1 VNRERWL
8 IIYCMAVGTLGW
20 IWLLSGS
27 ISAPWPV
34 LLLFLFLALLI
45 EGAGFRVPPS
55 DPHSLVGI
63 VLLTGALALGPT
75 SGALV
80 AALSGLI
87 FGVLLPLIY
96 GRARTF
102 YLMVARPFLR
112 SGVRAIGV
120 LLGATLALALFPSA
134 AGDMGR
140 LAVIVICYALVIQ
153 LNRVLREY
161 FQGGRTGVI
170 TWFRASW
177 RPALSAE
184 IAPLPLAILGAAIY
198 TTLGPIYFVIGA
210 AGLLA
215 ASLAVR
221 RSALNVQRQRRSVRE
236 LAQLNEVSRA
246 IIRAELSVEALCE
259 LIYREAS
266 KVVDTSSFHLGLFE
280 PSGDRYTLIVRVQ
293 DRVRL
298 PPLNVELPSGDGI
311 VGWMRETG
319 RALLVEDFATEMDQ
333 LPARPRYQ
341 SERPPRAGI
350 YVPLIAGDTVIGSI
364 SIQSYRPRAFD
375 ADDMRLLSLI
385 ADQAAVA
392 ISKARAFNEAS
403 QRAVQLQAIHQVSE
417 RITAILDL
425 DELLPSV
432 VQLIQEHF
440 GYQPVHIF
448 TLEDD
453 GALSFRASTARGD
466 ALARLR
472 QIALRQ
478 SNGIVGAAAEGAQP
492 VLVNDV
498 RQDPRYIGDDWHTLA
513 ELAVPLRFGDRTIGV
528 LDVQSAEANR
538 FSESDLFVM
547 RTLADQ
553 IAVAIE
559 SARAFTAQREE
570 AWTLNSLLQVAE
582 NIARASSLDDLL
594 PGIVRLPPLLLG
606 CDRCY
611 VLVWSRERG
620 TFTPLAAYGLTP
632 EQRAAFIGK
641 SFDESN
647 APLLAEA
654 RRTMTSISVGDAQS
668 RQYMCP
674 PILEPFGG
682 GALLALPLT
691 ARGAA
696 LGMLVA
702 DYDPP
707 GHTLAARE
715 MTLYSG
721 MANQIAG
728 ALESA
733 LLAQEA
739 AEAVRLDEELRV
751 ARDIQTAL
759 LPANPPQLAG
769 WQLASD
775 WRSARLVG
783 GDFYDFWRLPVTTDN
798 RRPTTEVE
806 SQSSVVGRRSSPLG
820 FVVADVSDKGVPA
833 AMFMT
838 LSRSLMRAA
847 ALDGSSPSVA
857 LGRANRWISRDSE
870 SAMFVTLFYG
880 ILQPE
885 TGELRFGCAGHNPP
899 LLFRTDGEVREL
911 TTPGIALG
919 VLEDAV
925 LGEDQVTLDVGDIL
939 VCYTDGLT
947 EAINGAE
954 DAFGVQRLVDAVA
967 ANREQSAAALVT
979 VINGALLR
987 FTERPPFDDL
997 TLVVIKRVDEPDT
1010 RRETRDT
1017 RRETR

>member
-1 VNRERWL
+1 
-8 IIYCMAVGTLGW
+8 
-20 IWLLSGS
+20 
-27 ISAPWPV
+27 
-34 LLLFLFLALLI
+34 
-45 EGAGFRVPPS
+45 
-55 DPHSLVGI
+55 
-63 VLLTGALALGPT
+63 
-75 SGALV
+75 
-80 AALSGLI
+80 
-87 FGVLLPLIY
+87 
-96 GRARTF
+96 
-102 YLMVARPFLR
+102 
-112 SGVRAIGV
+112 
-120 LLGATLALALFPSA
+120 
-134 AGDMGR
+134 
-140 LAVIVICYALVIQ
+140 
-153 LNRVLREY
+153 
-161 FQGGRTGVI
+161 
-170 TWFRASW
+170 
-177 RPALSAE
+177 
-184 IAPLPLAILGAAIY
+184 
-198 TTLGPIYFVIGA
+198 
-210 AGLLA
+210 
-215 ASLAVR
+215 
-221 RSALNVQRQRRSVRE
+221 
-236 LAQLNEVSRA
+236 
-246 IIRAELSVEALCE
+246 

-280 PSGDRYTLIVRVQ
+280 QSGDHYTLVVRVQ

-298 PPLNVELPSGDGI
+298 PPLIVELPSGDGI

-392 ISKARAFNEAS
+392 ISKARAFSEAS
-403 QRAVQLQAIHQVSE
+403 QRAIQLQAIHEVSE

-453 GALSFRASTARGD
+453 STLSFRASTARGD

-472 QIALRQ
+472 QVAIQ
-478 SNGIVGAAAEGAQP
+478 PGNGIVGAAAAGTQP

-498 RQDPRYIGDDWHTLA
+498 RQDARYIGDDWHTLA

-538 FSESDLFVM
+538 FSASDLFVM

-582 NIARASSLDDLL
+582 RIARASSLDDLL

-606 CDRCY
+606 SDRCY
-611 VLVWSRERG
+611 VLVWGRERG

-632 EQRAAFIGK
+632 EQRATFIGRP
-641 SFDESN
+641 FDEAK

-654 RRTMTSISVGDAQS
+654 RRTMTPIAVGDAQS

-759 LPANPPQLAG
+759 LPAHAPQILG
-769 WQLASD
+769 WQAAAD

-783 GDFYDFWRLPVTTDN
+783 GDFYDFWWLPHAAGDG
-798 RRPTTEVE
+798 RWEMGDGDSSPKPPSPI
-806 SQSSVVGRRSSPLG
+806 SQPLG

-857 LGRANRWISRDSE
+857 LGRANRWITRDSE

-880 ILQPE
+880 ILRPD
-885 TGELRFGCAGHNPP
+885 TGDLLFGCAGHNPP
-899 LLFRTDGEVREL
+899 LLFRTNGEVREL
-911 TTPGIALG
+911 KTPGIALG

-925 LGEDQVTLDVGDIL
+925 LGEDQVRLEVGDIL

-954 DAFGVQRLVDAVA
+954 EDFGVKRLVDAVA
-967 ANREQSAAALVT
+967 ANREQSAEALVAT
-979 VINGALLR
+979 INGALLR

-997 TLVVIKRVDEPDT
+997 TLVVIKRIGTEGLGTEEKLAAALSPQSSALNSSPAAPAPPAVDRPQP
-1010 RRETRDT
+1010 
-1017 RRETR
+1017 